1 VCADLTFGL
10 RARIEEWFIRP
21 RAEEREKR
29 TRKEAPKKVLASRHH
44 RRISFYV
51 ASVPLHA

>member
-1 VCADLTFGL
+1 VCDLAFGL

-21 RAEEREKR
+21 RAEERER

-44 RRISFYV
+44 RRISLFAALV
-51 ASVPLHA
+51 E